1 MNAKIKVALVA
12 GLALGG
18 LGFAAE
24 SASAMPMQG
33 LDGAVAHQSDV
44 QQGVQNVRYICGY
57 WGCRWVPGPY
67 WGGYG
72 YGYGYRPYWGYRRWG
87 YWHRRYW

>member
-1 MNAKIKVALVA
+1 MLEENMNSTIKMALVA

-24 SASAMPMQG
+24 TASALPASG
-33 LDGAVAHQSDV
+33 LDNAVAHQSDV
-44 QQGVQNVRYICGY
+44 QQGIQKTRYICGY

-67 WGGYG
+67 WGYG
-72 YGYGYRPYWGYRRWG
+72 YYHP
-87 YWHRRYW
+87 YWHRWGWRRW